1 MRKAYGGAYIV
12 MDSRGIGNDLTVAWP
27 GASIA
32 VMGGP
37 PAVQI
42 LHGKRLRT
50 READER
56 AAAEAALVTEYEAE
70 FDNPYRAA
78 ERGLVDAVIAP
89 EETRAVLCHA
99 LDVLAAKRDVQPQRR
114 HGNTPL

>member
-1 MRKAYGGAYIV
+1 

-32 VMGGP
+32 VMGGA

-42 LHGKRLRT
+42 LHGKRLRAQ
-50 READER
+50 EPDER
-56 AAAEAALVTEYEAE
+56 IAAETTLVTEYEAE

-89 EETRAVLCHA
+89 DETRSVLCHA
-99 LDVLAAKRDVQPQRR
+99 LEVLATKRDLQPPRR
-114 HGNTPL
+114 HSNTPL

>member
-27 GASIA
+27 GAQIA
-32 VMGGP
+32 VMGAP

-50 READER
+50 LEADDR
-56 AAAEAALVTEYEAE
+56 IAAERELIDAYEEE

-89 EETRAVLCHA
+89 EQTRAVLCDA
-99 LDVLAAKRDVQPQRR
+99 LEVLASKRDRQPARR
-114 HGNTPL
+114 HSNTPL